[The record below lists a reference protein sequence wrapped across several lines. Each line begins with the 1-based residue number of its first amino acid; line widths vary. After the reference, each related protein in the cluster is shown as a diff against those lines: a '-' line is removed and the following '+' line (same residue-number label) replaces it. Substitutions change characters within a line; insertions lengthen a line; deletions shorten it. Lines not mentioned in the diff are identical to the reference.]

1 MSAAVIHFP
10 SPLAGPVIQ
19 HPRRGRLPKAIGSLR
34 QVAARRM
41 AEAQEAQAKE
51 SRETAEY
58 VCRVRSS
65 LYEIAKQATPNKL
78 TGIVVVAC
86 TSDGKRKAWLSGRAA
101 DDYKR
106 AALLLL
112 QTIPRLT

>member
-34 QVAARRM
+34 QVVARRM
-41 AEAQEAQAKE
+41 AEASEARAKE

-58 VCRVRSS
+58 VCRVRAL
-65 LYEIAKQATPNKL
+65 LYEVAKRATPEQL
-78 TGIVVVAC
+78 TGIVLVAC
-86 TSDGKRKAWLSGRAA
+86 SRDGKRRAWVGGQAA

-106 AALLLL
+106 AALMLL
-112 QTIPRLT
+112 QTVPRLT

>member
-1 MSAAVIHFP
+1 
-10 SPLAGPVIQ
+10 
-19 HPRRGRLPKAIGSLR
+19 
-34 QVAARRM
+34 M
-41 AEAQEAQAKE
+41 AEASEARAKE

-58 VCRVRSS
+58 VCRVRTL
-65 LYEIAKQATPNKL
+65 LYEVAKQATPSQL
-78 TGIVVVAC
+78 TGVVLVAC
-86 TSDGKRKAWLSGRAA
+86 TSDGKRKAWLSGLAA

>member
-1 MSAAVIHFP
+1 MAAVIHFP

-78 TGIVVVAC
+78 TGIVVIASA
-86 TSDGKRKAWLSGRAA
+86 SDGKRRAWVGGQAA

-106 AALLLL
+106 AALMLL
-112 QTIPRLT
+112 QTVSRLT